1 MKKIDL
7 EYVCEK
13 HWEENEKKI
22 KEEINDCE
30 FIKKRII
37 LDKISDFQDCNELY
51 PDVYS
56 TYYNEIHS

>member
-30 FIKKRII
+30 FIKKKNHFR
-37 LDKISDFQDCNELY
+37 
-51 PDVYS
+51 
-56 TYYNEIHS
+56 